1 MERTSKEILKVKL
14 ILDTNCYISFLNQRN
29 LEQHTKMVL
38 LWEKV
43 SRLEYEVI
51 LTSHNITEIVFVF
64 KSIYAVEQSKLNQIV
79 KDLLINPGVTYE
91 SAYYPELILQLWPK
105 SIKDYGDAVLAA
117 ASQLLEAQIVTFD
130 QDFSKSLKKLSL
142 LPFHL

>member
-1 MERTSKEILKVKL
+1 MKL

-64 KSIYAVEQSKLNQIV
+64 KSIYAVGQSKLNQII
-79 KDLLINPGVTYE
+79 KDLLINPGVIYE

-105 SIKDYGDAVLAA
+105 GIKDYGDAVLAA
-117 ASQLLEAQIVTFD
+117 ASQSLEAQIVTFD
-130 QDFSKSLKKLSL
+130 QNFSKSLKKLNL
-142 LPFHL
+142 IPFHL

>member
-1 MERTSKEILKVKL
+1 
-14 ILDTNCYISFLNQRN
+14 
-29 LEQHTKMVL
+29 MVL

-117 ASQLLEAQIVTFD
+117 ASQLLEAQIVTFN

-142 LPFHL
+142 IPFHL

>member
-117 ASQLLEAQIVTFD
+117 ASQLLEAQIVTFN

-142 LPFHL
+142 IPFHL

>member
-1 MERTSKEILKVKL
+1 MA
-14 ILDTNCYISFLNQRN
+14 ISFLNQRN
-29 LEQHTKMVL
+29 LEQHAKMVS

-43 SRLEYEVI
+43 SRLEYEII

-64 KSIYAVEQSKLNQIV
+64 KNIYAVEQSKLNQII

-91 SAYYPELILQLWPK
+91 FAYYPELVLQLWPK

-117 ASQLLEAQIVTFD
+117 ASQSLEAQIVTFD
-130 QDFSKSLKKLSL
+130 QGFSRSLKKPNLI
-142 LPFHL
+142 PFYI